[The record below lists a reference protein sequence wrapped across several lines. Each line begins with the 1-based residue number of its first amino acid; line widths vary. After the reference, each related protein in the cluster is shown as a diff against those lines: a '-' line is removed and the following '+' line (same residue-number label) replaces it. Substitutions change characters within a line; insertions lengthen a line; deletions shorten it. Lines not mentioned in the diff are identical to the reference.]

1 MKKRFLYLCVVLLV
15 FAIDAFSQNAD
26 LNLGFEEVENNW
38 PAGWTVYHAQSD
50 YIVSVD
56 SIYTHGGKYSVSIE
70 SKDRI
75 TDFQTIEFA
84 LPNNYKGNKIT
95 LSGYIKTSHV
105 GEGFAGLWF
114 MMDPDSTYDNIETC
128 GVKIFGTTDW
138 KKYEVTLDLD
148 PLNVQ
153 KIVIGGILSGKGKIW
168 VDDLAV
174 SIDGN
179 CVTSLPR
186 ARPSLL
192 ASPNDTMF
200 NAGSKIDFPCLEKYQ
215 IENLELVGRLWG
227 FLKYHHP
234 VITKG
239 AYNWDYELFRIL
251 PAYLKVKKEEER
263 DALLCN
269 WIARYGEIPS
279 DTPTADR
286 VPQNRILSEPDL
298 KWITEG
304 KISPKLKEMLITI
317 YRHRSQGAQFYVK
330 MAPYF
335 GNPVFNEKM
344 YETMPEADAGFQLLS
359 LFRLW
364 NMVYYFYPYQHLTD
378 RSWDSL
384 LGQYIPRFIEVGN
397 RLDYEKIT
405 ALFIGE
411 LSDSHAYPL
420 GFWYAM
426 DRLRGE
432 RQAPV
437 KLRFVEDQL
446 VVDAYYAISSELKKG
461 DVILRI
467 EGKPVQMLVD
477 SMLPYYSA
485 SNLVTK
491 MRDITN
497 DILRTNQD
505 SILIEYKEAGNC
517 RMAKLPVIARQRW
530 MEYRFGAD
538 TTACFRLLNDS
549 VGYVNLSSIK
559 KENIEVVKSQ
569 IARTKGVVIDIRN
582 YPPGFLMNKWCPY
595 FVKGPIPY
603 LRYSQINID
612 NPGEADYF
620 LNPEI
625 INPSDEYYPGK
636 VIILVNEETQSR
648 AECMAMAFQARENTV
663 TVGSQTAGSL
673 GNPSLLIL
681 PGILGTQFT
690 GNRVHYPDGGETERV
705 GVKVDRLVKPTL
717 AGFRA
722 GRDELLESALKIM
735 EAR

>member
-1 MKKRFLYLCVVLLV
+1 MKKMLCQWVLLWV
-15 FAIDAFSQNAD
+15 FALDAFSQD
-26 LNLGFEEVENNW
+26 VELNLGFENVDNNW
-38 PAGWTVYHAQSD
+38 PAGWTVYHPQSD
-50 YIVSVD
+50 YIVSLD
-56 SIYTHGGKYSVSIE
+56 SIYKHDGKYSVSIE
-70 SKDRI
+70 SKDRK
-75 TDFQTIEFA
+75 TDFQTIECA
-84 LPNNYKGNKIT
+84 LPNNYEGNKIT

-105 GEGFAGLWF
+105 GEGFAGLWL

-148 PLNVQ
+148 PLHVQ

-168 VDDLAV
+168 LDDLAV

-179 CVTSLPR
+179 RVNNWPAS
-186 ARPSLL
+186 RPGLS
-192 ASPNDTMF
+192 AAPNDALF
-200 NAGSKIDFPCLEKYQ
+200 NAGSKIVFPPLEREQ
-215 IENLELVGRLWG
+215 IENLELIGRLWG

-234 VITKG
+234 VVTKG
-239 AYNWDYELFRIL
+239 VYNWDYELFRML

-263 DALLCN
+263 DALLCH
-269 WIARYGEIPS
+269 WIARYGEITS
-279 DTPTADR
+279 NGRAADP
-286 VPQNRILSEPDL
+286 VPADRILSEPDRT
-298 KWITEG
+298 WITEG
-304 KISPKLKEMLITI
+304 KMSSELKEMLMTI

-344 YETMPEADAGFQLLS
+344 YETMPPTDAGFQLLS

-364 NMVYYFYPYQHLTD
+364 NMVYYFYPYRHLTD
-378 RSWDSL
+378 RPWDSL
-384 LGQYIPRFIEVGN
+384 LAPYIPRFIEAGS

-411 LSDSHAYPL
+411 LGDSHAYPL

-432 RQAPV
+432 KQVPA
-437 KLRFVEDQL
+437 KLRFIEDQL
-446 VVDAYYAISSELKKG
+446 VVEEYYASSSELKKG

-467 EGKPVQMLVD
+467 EGKPVEMLVD

-485 SNLVTK
+485 SNAVTRK
-491 MRDITN
+491 RDATN
-497 DILRTNQD
+497 DILRTSQD
-505 SILIEYKEAGNC
+505 SILIEYKEGENV
-517 RMAKLPVIARQRW
+517 RMATLPVIARQQW

-538 TTACFRLLNDS
+538 TTASFRLLNDS
-549 VGYVNLSSIK
+549 IGYLNLSSIQ
-559 KENIEVVKSQ
+559 KENIEAVKKQ
-569 IARTKGVVIDIRN
+569 IAQTKGVVIDMRN
-582 YPPGFLMNKWCPY
+582 YPPGFLMNKLCPY

-603 LRYSQINID
+603 LRYSEGNIN
-612 NPGEADYF
+612 NPGETDYF

-625 INPSDEYYPGK
+625 INPSDDYYPGK
-636 VIILVNEETQSR
+636 VVILVNEETQSR

-681 PGILGTQFT
+681 PGIVGTQFT
-690 GNRVHYPDGGETERV
+690 GNRVHYPDGTETERV
-705 GVKVDRLVKPTL
+705 GVKVDRIVKPTL